1 MNIVERQR
9 SPLAPTQET
18 GQCTD
23 VVCGASQAPVA
34 PNEPLVTATAL
45 PPTFT
50 SSPISGHQGI
60 TNVNPEGTTVIS
72 PDPERTQQPSFV
84 ASQTGS
90 NQAAVTGTQ
99 ETASSTKG
107 RGGGL
112 GGGAVAGVAI
122 AW

>member
-9 SPLAPTQET
+9 PPLAATQET

-23 VVCGASQAPVA
+23 VVCGLSQAPVA
-34 PNEPLVTATAL
+34 TNEPLGTATAL
-45 PPTFT
+45 PPASTP
-50 SSPISGHQGI
+50 SPISGHQGI

-72 PDPERTQQPSFV
+72 PDPERTQRPSFV

-90 NQAAVTGTQ
+90 NQAAITGTQ
-99 ETASSTKG
+99 ETASSSK
-107 RGGGL
+107 GGGGGI